1 MAQRPDSN
9 EFDADLAGFA
19 RSSRFRPDPM
29 PGGCRYN
36 ESHSHATETDMD
48 LGNVLGQILQQGMA
62 SQSRSRLEHAAGA
75 GGIGDLLGAV
85 LGGQAGGRSGAG
97 GLGDLL
103 GSVLGGGRSGGGLG
117 GAMGGG
123 LGELLGGALGG
134 GRASSGGGLGDLLG
148 SVLGGQRGAS
158 ASRGT
163 GSNAGM
169 ALIATIAMAALKNW
183 TDSRRAQAAF
193 AAPTDDATQ
202 QAFESMTAPGTDA
215 LILRAMISAAKADG
229 QVGEDEIERIVGRLA
244 ADGLSA
250 DEKRFLTEEFRRPLD
265 LAGLVAEVPNPAV
278 AAEVYAA
285 SLLAIDLD
293 TQAELD
299 YLRQLAR
306 ALGLDGETVSRL
318 HEITGA
324 TRV

>member
-1 MAQRPDSN
+1 
-9 EFDADLAGFA
+9 
-19 RSSRFRPDPM
+19 
-29 PGGCRYN
+29 
-36 ESHSHATETDMD
+36 MD

-62 SQSRSRLEHAAGA
+62 SQSRSRLEHATGA

-85 LGGQAGGRSGAG
+85 LGGRGGAG

-103 GSVLGGGRSGGGLG
+103 RSVLGGGRSGGGLG
-117 GAMGGG
+117 D
-123 LGELLGGALGG
+123 LLGGALGG

-148 SVLGGQRGAS
+148 GVLGGQRGAS

-169 ALIATIAMAALKNW
+169 ALLATIAMAALKNW
-183 TDSRRAQAAF
+183 TDSQRAQAAF
-193 AAPTDDATQ
+193 AAPADDATQ
-202 QAFESMTAPGTDA
+202 QAFKSMTAPGTEA
-215 LILRAMISAAKADG
+215 LILRAMIAAAKADG

-244 ADGLSA
+244 ADGLDA

-265 LAGLVAEVPNPAV
+265 IAGLVADVPNPAV
-278 AAEVYAA
+278 AAELYAA

-299 YLRQLAR
+299 YLRQLAG

-324 TRV
+324 ARR

>member
-1 MAQRPDSN
+1 
-9 EFDADLAGFA
+9 
-19 RSSRFRPDPM
+19 
-29 PGGCRYN
+29 
-36 ESHSHATETDMD
+36 MD

-85 LGGQAGGRSGAG
+85 LGGQAGGRGGAG

-123 LGELLGGALGG
+123 LGDLLGGALGG

-148 SVLGGQRGAS
+148 GVLGGQRGAS

-169 ALIATIAMAALKNW
+169 ALLATIAMAALKNW
-183 TDSRRAQAAF
+183 TDSQRAQAAF
-193 AAPTDDATQ
+193 AAPADNATQ
-202 QAFESMTAPGTDA
+202 QTFESMTAPGTEA
-215 LILRAMISAAKADG
+215 LILRAMIAAAKADG

-265 LAGLVAEVPNPAV
+265 IAGLVADVPNPAV
-278 AAEVYAA
+278 AAELYAA

-299 YLRQLAR
+299 YLRQLAG

-324 TRV
+324 ARS

>member
-1 MAQRPDSN
+1 
-9 EFDADLAGFA
+9 
-19 RSSRFRPDPM
+19 
-29 PGGCRYN
+29 
-36 ESHSHATETDMD
+36 MD

-85 LGGQAGGRSGAG
+85 LGGQAGGRGGAG

-123 LGELLGGALGG
+123 LGDLLGGALGG

-148 SVLGGQRGAS
+148 GVLGGQRGAS

-169 ALIATIAMAALKNW
+169 ALLATIAMAALKNW
-183 TDSRRAQAAF
+183 TDSQRTQAAF
-193 AAPTDDATQ
+193 AAPADDATRH
-202 QAFESMTAPGTDA
+202 AFESMTAPGTET
-215 LILRAMISAAKADG
+215 LILRAMIAAAKADG

-244 ADGLSA
+244 ADGLDA

-265 LAGLVAEVPNPAV
+265 IAGLVADVPNPAV
-278 AAEVYAA
+278 AAELYAA

-299 YLRQLAR
+299 YLRQLAG

-324 TRV
+324 ARN

>member
-1 MAQRPDSN
+1 
-9 EFDADLAGFA
+9 
-19 RSSRFRPDPM
+19 
-29 PGGCRYN
+29 
-36 ESHSHATETDMD
+36 MD
-48 LGNVLGQILQQGMA
+48 LGNMLGQILQQGMS

-85 LGGQAGGRSGAG
+85 LGGQAGGRGGAG

-103 GSVLGGGRSGGGLG
+103 GTVLGGARSGGG
-117 GAMGGG
+117 GAASGG
-123 LGELLGGALGG
+123 LGGLGDLLGGALGG
-134 GRASSGGGLGDLLG
+134 RAGTGGGLGDLLG
-148 SVLGGQRGAS
+148 GMLGGERGAS

-169 ALIATIAMAALKNW
+169 ALLATIAMAALKNW
-183 TDSRRAQAAF
+183 TSSQRAQAAF
-193 AAPTDDATQ
+193 SSPVDDATR
-202 QAFESMTAPGTDA
+202 QAFATMTGPGTEA
-215 LILRAMISAAKADG
+215 LILRAMIAAAKADG

-265 LAGLVAEVPNPAV
+265 VAALVAEVPNPAV

-299 YLRQLAR
+299 YLRQLSR
-306 ALGLDGETVSRL
+306 ALGLDNETVARL

-324 TRV
+324 TRA